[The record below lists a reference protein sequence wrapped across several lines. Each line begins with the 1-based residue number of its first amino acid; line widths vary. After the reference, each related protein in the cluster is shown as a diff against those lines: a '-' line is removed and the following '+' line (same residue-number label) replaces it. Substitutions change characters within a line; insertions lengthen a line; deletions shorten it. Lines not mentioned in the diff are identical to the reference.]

1 MNTMYQVEDFF
12 VRIQA
17 DSSRRLKLTV
27 WNNFGEKLVSD
38 YISAA
43 SLDNV
48 WHNIAENSSESVV
61 ESIKNTLMD
70 KS

>member
-1 MNTMYQVEDFF
+1 MNTMYQVDDFF
-12 VRIQA
+12 VRIQE

-48 WHNIAENSSESVV
+48 WDNIAENSSDSVV
-61 ESIKNTLMD
+61 ESVKNTLMD